1 MGGRLTHFS
10 KHPVRYKAWTFV
22 SKLNTR
28 HMAFAWASLIGVAV
42 ADLYV
47 ALVAGGT
54 ITDLRF
60 F

>member
-1 MGGRLTHFS
+1 
-10 KHPVRYKAWTFV
+10 VRYKAWTLV

-28 HMAFAWASLIGVAV
+28 HMFFAWASLIGVAL